1 MVGAGLSFIATHES
15 CFISGEGFMFR
26 PLKWGRVAFAILSAA
41 GTPVWGDPVGFAY
54 VTSLGSSG
62 NVSAYN
68 IEGSTGAL
76 TPVQGSPFSAGT
88 TPVSVAVTPAGQFLY
103 VANYA
108 SNNVSAFSIDVVGM
122 LSPAGIFP

>member
-1 MVGAGLSFIATHES
+1 MCRPGARGRYIQPSALAGPVTLTWSTTGTRVGAGLSFIATHES

-41 GTPVWGDPVGFAY
+41 GTPGWGAPVGFAY

-68 IEGSTGAL
+68 IEGRTGAL
-76 TPVQGSPFSAGT
+76 TAAQRSPFSA
-88 TPVSVAVTPAGQFLY
+88 
-103 VANYA
+103 
-108 SNNVSAFSIDVVGM
+108 
-122 LSPAGIFP
+122 